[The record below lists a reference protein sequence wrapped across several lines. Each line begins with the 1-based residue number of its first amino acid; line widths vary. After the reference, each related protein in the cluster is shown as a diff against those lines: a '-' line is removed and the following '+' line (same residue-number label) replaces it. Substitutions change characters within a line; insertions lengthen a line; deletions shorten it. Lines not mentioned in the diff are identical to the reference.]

1 MAYFSSSPPSS
12 SVFVLCLV
20 LLLCSSI
27 QSSSAQ
33 ITVLSSPSGIKE
45 SEFAYSADANKVTLA
60 LHYETLCPY
69 CSNFMVN
76 YLPQIFSNGLI
87 DIIDLQLI
95 LMVMP
100 ELLLINMDQLE
111 CELNTVE
118 ACALQVWPAQD
129 KHFNFINCVETFVYN
144 GQQSQWKSC
153 YSKLGYQE
161 EPINE
166 CYNSGLGQQF
176 RIANL
181 TLCTSLLRSLGYAKA
196 TGPQTYVCNAYQGT
210 KPAACQGQRMDIIPN
225 ANSNQMLEVTF
236 MEETSPTTNI
246 KSPIAKAR
254 RQMKLRV
261 IYRNC
266 PNITYIRFIHIN
278 T

>member
-1 MAYFSSSPPSS
+1 MASSSSSS
-12 SVFVLCLV
+12 SVFVLCQVILF
-20 LLLCSSI
+20 CASI

-45 SEFAYSADANKVTLA
+45 LEFTTHSADASKVTLA

-95 LMVMP
+95 PYGNARITSDKVITCQHGP
-100 ELLLINMDQLE
+100 TE

-153 YSKLGYQE
+153 YSKLGYEE

-166 CYNSGLGQQF
+166 CYNSGLGQQ
-176 RIANL
+176 L
-181 TLCTSLLRSLGYAKA
+181 ELGYAKA
-196 TGPQTYVCNAYQGT
+196 TGALNPPHKYVPWVTVNDVPLYDDYRSFQTYVCNAYQGT
-210 KPAACQGQRMDIIPN
+210 KPAACQEGQQMDIIPN

-254 RQMKLRV
+254 RQMK
-261 IYRNC
+261 
-266 PNITYIRFIHIN
+266 F
-278 T
+278 

>member
-1 MAYFSSSPPSS
+1 MGYFSSSSS
-12 SVFVLCLV
+12 IFVLTLV
-20 LLLCSSI
+20 ILFCSI

-45 SEFAYSADANKVTLA
+45 SEFAYSSDASKVTLA

-76 YLPQIFSNGLI
+76 YLPQIFTNGLI

-95 LMVMP
+95 PYGNAKITFDKVITCQHGP
-100 ELLLINMDQLE
+100 TE

-153 YSKLGYQE
+153 YSKLGYE
-161 EPINE
+161 EQPINE
-166 CYNSGLGQQF
+166 CYNSGLGQQ
-176 RIANL
+176 L
-181 TLCTSLLRSLGYAKA
+181 ELGYAKA
-196 TGPQTYVCNAYQGT
+196 TGALNPPHKYVPWVTVNDVPLYDDYRSFQTYVCNAYQGT

-246 KSPIAKAR
+246 KSPMAKAR
-254 RQMKLRV
+254 RQMK
-261 IYRNC
+261 
-266 PNITYIRFIHIN
+266 F
-278 T
+278 